1 MIIRLLRVR
10 KNILLLPEEKV
21 TWLEM
26 DKYAIWERQDVH
38 VPFFMYSNK
47 IVFWAWFSQLLKYK
61 LPTTDT
67 ELARKLISRELWAVR
82 WSTIVVR
89 SFDSFGE
96 ETKNNWLTR
105 PFFI

>member
-47 IVFWAWFSQLLKYK
+47 IVF
-61 LPTTDT
+61 
-67 ELARKLISRELWAVR
+67 
-82 WSTIVVR
+82 
-89 SFDSFGE
+89 
-96 ETKNNWLTR
+96 
-105 PFFI
+105 